1 MRKAF
6 VLFGSVLLA
15 IALMLGCVFAGE
27 DEIVTAI
34 IDSRSATKP
43 LPNPSGIVP
52 DLNEEAA
59 YAIQV
64 KLVDAMG
71 GKGKA
76 VGGYKAGLTSE
87 NAQKRFKAKGAL
99 LGPMFKDGKIESG
112 AAVDRKD
119 FVKLFLETEIGFSP
133 KEKIAKP
140 VKDVE
145 ALKKLIK
152 TVYPAIELP
161 DIRFADM
168 KKLTVPDIVAD
179 AVGSSKYLIG
189 KGIPMGK
196 VDLNKVKVTLTL
208 DGKPV
213 NEGMGNDA
221 LGDQWKALL
230 WLVNGVVKQGW
241 TISPDQIL
249 ITGALGNMIPG
260 KPGKYEATWGDL
272 GSVSF
277 TVQ

>member
-1 MRKAF
+1 MKKAS
-6 VLFGSVLLA
+6 VLLGSVLLV
-15 IALMLGCVFAGE
+15 IALMLGCVLAGE
-27 DEIVTAI
+27 EEIVTAVI
-34 IDSRSATKP
+34 ESRSATKP

-52 DLNEEAA
+52 DLTEEAA

-64 KLVDAMG
+64 RFVDAMG
-71 GKGKA
+71 KKGKE
-76 VGGYKAGLTSE
+76 VGGYKAGLTTE

-99 LGPMFKDGKIESG
+99 LGPMFKEGKLESG
-112 AAVDRKD
+112 AVIDGKD
-119 FVKLFLETEIGFSP
+119 FVKLFLETEIGFSS

-145 ALKKLIK
+145 SLKKLIK

-161 DIRFADM
+161 DMRFADM
-168 KKLTVPDIVAD
+168 KNLTVADIVAD

-189 KGIPMGK
+189 KGIPMDK
-196 VDLNKVKVTLTL
+196 ADVNNVKVTLTL

-213 NEGMGNDA
+213 NEGTGRDA